1 MSFAIRS
8 ARTGSAGFLQEVR
21 SAIWSVNRN
30 LPISDVRTVA
40 EIYDKSM
47 ARTSFTL
54 ILLTVASGMALLLG
68 LVGIYG
74 VISYSIAQRTREI
87 GIRIALGAQNGNVHR
102 MFVQHAL
109 TLTAIGVG
117 MGLVAAIAE
126 TRLLA
131 SLLFGVSLL
140 DPLTYGAVA
149 ILLGVAA
156 VIASYLPARKATN
169 VDPIKALRAQ

>member
-1 MSFAIRS
+1 M
-8 ARTGSAGFLQEVR
+8 
-21 SAIWSVNRN
+21 
-30 LPISDVRTVA
+30 
-40 EIYDKSM
+40 
-47 ARTSFTL
+47 
-54 ILLTVASGMALLLG
+54 
-68 LVGIYG
+68 
-74 VISYSIAQRTREI
+74 
-87 GIRIALGAQNGNVHR
+87 
-102 MFVQHAL
+102 
-109 TLTAIGVG
+109 
-117 MGLVAAIAE
+117 AAIAE